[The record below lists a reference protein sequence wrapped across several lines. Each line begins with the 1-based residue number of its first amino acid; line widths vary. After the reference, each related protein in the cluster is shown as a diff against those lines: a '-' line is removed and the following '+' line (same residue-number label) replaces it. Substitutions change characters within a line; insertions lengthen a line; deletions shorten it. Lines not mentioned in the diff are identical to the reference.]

1 MRFWCA
7 GGQIISS
14 VVGCTV
20 RLVLRDV
27 IWLSA
32 PLAMSCA
39 LLVMILT
46 RTTHPPGAACP
57 WSTPTAA

>member
-1 MRFWCA
+1 M
-7 GGQIISS
+7 SS

-32 PLAMSCA
+32 PLAMSLA
-39 LLVMILT
+39 LLLMIVT
-46 RTTHPPGAACP
+46 RTTHPPGA
-57 WSTPTAA
+57 T